1 VTDLFNH
8 KCRCFGRGRILR
20 LEVPAAARV
29 HWSSDGWRT
38 IHDSPTTDTGLGLH
52 HFDVPTGQLA
62 VGSEVNFTF
71 FWPEAERWEGQDF
84 RVTVVSN
91 Q

>member
-1 VTDLFNH
+1 
-8 KCRCFGRGRILR
+8 
-20 LEVPAAARV
+20 
-29 HWSSDGWRT
+29 
-38 IHDSPTTDTGLGLH
+38 
-52 HFDVPTGQLA
+52 
-62 VGSEVNFTF
+62 VNFTF